1 MTHSTW
7 AAGLDF
13 LAAALHIA
21 IIVGGPAWYRLFGA
35 GEKMARWAERGHPA
49 PALLTA
55 GIALALGGFGM
66 YTLSLAGCCEVLPW
80 RREVVWA
87 ITGVYA
93 IRAFPVLALAP
104 FMATMR
110 TPFMLGSSLI
120 CGLYAVAHFW
130 ALRATAP
137 L

>member
-1 MTHSTW
+1 MTPSVW

-21 IIVGGPAWYRLFGA
+21 IIAGGPVWYRFFGA
-35 GEKMARWAERGHPA
+35 GERMARWAEQGRPGPS
-49 PALLTA
+49 LLTA
-55 GIALALGGFGM
+55 GIALALAGFGL
-66 YTLSLAGCCEVLPW
+66 YTLSLDGCCDALPW

-93 IRAFPVLALAP
+93 VRAAVVLGLAP
-104 FMATMR
+104 WMATMC

-120 CGLYAVAHFW
+120 CGLYALVHFW
-130 ALRATAP
+130 ALHATA
-137 L
+137 

>member
-1 MTHSTW
+1 VTPSVW

-21 IIVGGPAWYRLFGA
+21 IIVSGPAWYRFFGA
-35 GEKMARWAERGHPA
+35 GERMATWAEQGHPG

-55 GIALALGGFGM
+55 GIGSVLAGFGL
-66 YTLSLAGCCEVLPW
+66 YTLSLGGCCEALPW

-93 IRAFPVLALAP
+93 VRAVAVLGLAP
-104 FMATMR
+104 WMATMR

-120 CGLYAVAHFW
+120 CGLYALAHFW
-130 ALRATAP
+130 ALRATA
-137 L
+137 